1 MNTPQTEKLTPTS
14 PTRSQFD
21 EVMVPNYAPAGFIP
35 VRGHGSRVWD
45 QAGREYV
52 DFAGGIA
59 VSAVGHTD
67 ARVVAALT
75 AQAQKIWH
83 VANVLTN
90 EPAIRLAKK
99 LVDKTFA
106 DRVFF
111 CNSGA
116 EANEAALKLARKYA
130 SDHFPHK
137 RTGACEADCN
147 CMSDCTTDKNEI
159 ISFDNSFHGRT
170 LFTVSVGGQP
180 KYTQGFGPLPQGIT
194 HLPYNDIAAAEKA
207 ITEKTCA
214 VIVEPIQGEGGVTPA
229 TREFLQRLR
238 ALCDQHNALLIFD
251 EVQSGAG
258 RTGALFAYM
267 KFGVTPDILTSAKG
281 LGGGFPVGA
290 MLTTDKIAKSFGVGS
305 HGSTYGGNPLACAVA
320 EAVLDI
326 VSDPATLAGVDQ
338 RHQWMTDGLSAL
350 GKKHG
355 VFKEIRGDGLLLG
368 CELASE
374 FEGRGKDLVKAS
386 EIEGLLVLIA
396 GPNVMRLAPSLL
408 ITVEDIREGLA
419 RFDVAI
425 GKFVAG
431 IRAAATL
438 ASASSTV
445 TAPVTAKAA

>member
-1 MNTPQTEKLTPTS
+1 MNTNPIQDH

-21 EVMVPNYAPAGFIP
+21 DVMVQNYAPAAFIP

-59 VSAVGHTD
+59 VSAVGHTHPDVVD
-67 ARVVAALT
+67 ALK
-75 AQAQKIWH
+75 AQADKLWH

-90 EPAIRLAKK
+90 EPAIRLAQK
-99 LVDKTFA
+99 LVAHTFA

-130 SDHFPHK
+130 SDNYPHK
-137 RTGACEADCN
+137 RTTPCEHGCN
-147 CMSDCTTDKNEI
+147 CATDKFEI
-159 ISFDNSFHGRT
+159 IAFNNSFHGRT
-170 LFTVSVGGQP
+170 LFTVSAGGQP
-180 KYTQGFGPLPQGIT
+180 KYTQGFGPLPQGVT
-194 HLPYNDIAAAEKA
+194 HLPYNDIASVEAA
-207 ITEKTCA
+207 ISDNTCA

-229 TREFLQRLR
+229 KGEFLVRLR
-238 ALCDQHNALLIFD
+238 ELCDKHNALLIFD

-267 KFGVTPDILTSAKG
+267 KYDVTPDILSSAKG

-290 MLTTDKIAKSFGVGS
+290 MLTTDKVAKSFGVGA

-326 VSDPATLAGVDQ
+326 VAAPETLAGVTARRAQ
-338 RHQWMTDGLSAL
+338 MVDGLNAL
-350 GKKHG
+350 NAKYN

-368 CELASE
+368 CELTKE
-374 FEGRGKDLVKAS
+374 FDGRGKDLVKAA
-386 EIEGLLVLIA
+386 EVEGLMLLIA
-396 GPNVMRLAPSLL
+396 GPSVMRLAPSLL
-408 ITVEDIREGLA
+408 ITAEDIREGLN
-419 RFDVAI
+419 RFGLALE
-425 GKFVAG
+425 KFVATT
-431 IRAAATL
+431 RVVAVAA
-438 ASASSTV
+438 
-445 TAPVTAKAA
+445 